1 MGIEIEGMTIHD
13 YDEVYDLWKNSE
25 GLGLSD
31 ADSRDGIT
39 NFLERNPDLSFVARE
54 GGQIVGAALC
64 GHDGRRGYIHHL
76 AVAKSHRRR
85 GIGRSLVGRCMF
97 ALMRI
102 GIPKCH
108 LFVFGD
114 NEEAIEFWQKVGWT
128 ERVELMMMSQQLAGE
143 S

>member
-1 MGIEIEGMTIHD
+1 
-13 YDEVYDLWKNSE
+13 
-25 GLGLSD
+25 
-31 ADSRDGIT
+31 
-39 NFLERNPDLSFVARE
+39 
-54 GGQIVGAALC
+54 
-64 GHDGRRGYIHHL
+64 
-76 AVAKSHRRR
+76 
-85 GIGRSLVGRCMF
+85 MF

-128 ERVELMMMSQQLAGE
+128 ERVELMMMSQQLAGD